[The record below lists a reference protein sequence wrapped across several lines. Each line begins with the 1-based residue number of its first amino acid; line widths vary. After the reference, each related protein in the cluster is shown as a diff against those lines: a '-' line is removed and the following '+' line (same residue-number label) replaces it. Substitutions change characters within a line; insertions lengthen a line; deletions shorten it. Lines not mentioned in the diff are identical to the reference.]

1 MQSQRYSLEHA
12 AKKLSLHPRTLQRKL
27 DEENICYSGML
38 KKIRKEVA
46 IERLQNSD
54 ISIIQLADYLGYG
67 DNTAFTRAFKRWF
80 GDSPSQWRKKHTQSL

>member
-1 MQSQRYSLEHA
+1 
-12 AKKLSLHPRTLQRKL
+12 
-27 DEENICYSGML
+27 
-38 KKIRKEVA
+38 VA

-80 GDSPSQWRKKHTQSL
+80 GDSPSRWRKKHTRSF